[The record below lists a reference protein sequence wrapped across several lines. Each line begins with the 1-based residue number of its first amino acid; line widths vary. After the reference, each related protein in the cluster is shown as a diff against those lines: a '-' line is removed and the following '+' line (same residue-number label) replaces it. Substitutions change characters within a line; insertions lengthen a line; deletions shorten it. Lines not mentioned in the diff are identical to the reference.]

1 MMIWKTFRDYLMLAS
16 PTKPDLIGNAPSLLN
31 EEEET
36 MRHSAT
42 SIQPTQ
48 TANVS
53 YTAFRQNI
61 ALSKPIFDPGNGL
74 MVVGTQEPVHL
85 LSGPQAEID
94 GHKIVVSR
102 LINNSGSSKESDFG
116 ILKPTKHFDIE
127 KNKYSLYLSNI
138 LPVDGPVND
147 LCWLSPCKVALAT
160 GSTLTIMQ
168 LNTWVRPYNAPI
180 AEVTTEDL
188 LNIKKCDELHSDDI
202 RSVKVKEIDDQYAT
216 IATGGFDG
224 S

>member
-1 MMIWKTFRDYLMLAS
+1 MRLNLHSHSTDKFKNEEKQSREFDTEHLLSKSSGYNSMDDDMEDISRLFNAS
-16 PTKPDLIGNAPSLLN
+16 ITNETDLIGNAPSLLS

-36 MRHSAT
+36 VRHSAT

-53 YTAFRQNI
+53 YNAFRQNI

-85 LSGPQAEID
+85 LSGPQAEIG

-116 ILKPTKHFDIE
+116 ILKPTKAF
-127 KNKYSLYLSNI
+127 
-138 LPVDGPVND
+138 
-147 LCWLSPCKVALAT
+147 
-160 GSTLTIMQ
+160 
-168 LNTWVRPYNAPI
+168 
-180 AEVTTEDL
+180 
-188 LNIKKCDELHSDDI
+188 
-202 RSVKVKEIDDQYAT
+202 
-216 IATGGFDG
+216 
-224 S
+224 